1 MIVTNF
7 LARWKAKAAQVIDL
21 SPEKEQVRI
30 MMNNMSRQYHDYL
43 DFQAMTTY
51 DSLIEAATRIED
63 AIYNGTHG
71 SQVKEADPKGK
82 KIALGGTSKNSEVN
96 ILSDG
101 KPKTLRTFTPFGI
114 TLSRALENKLKKHGV
129 LTPFPPSPPPDPLP
143 PRYKANAYCKYH
155 QTKGQKCLRLKH
167 DIQDL
172 IDSGKIEPP
181 RANRPNVT
189 TNPLPTHAV
198 LPPANINMIEPTLSS
213 W

>member
-1 MIVTNF
+1 MPT
-7 LARWKAKAAQVIDL
+7 A
-21 SPEKEQVRI
+21 
-30 MMNNMSRQYHDYL
+30 
-43 DFQAMTTY
+43 
-51 DSLIEAATRIED
+51 
-63 AIYNGTHG
+63 
-71 SQVKEADPKGK
+71 
-82 KIALGGTSKNSEVN
+82 
-96 ILSDG
+96 
-101 KPKTLRTFTPFGI
+101 
-114 TLSRALENKLKKHGV
+114 
-129 LTPFPPSPPPDPLP
+129 
-143 PRYKANAYCKYH
+143 H